1 MSWKPEV
8 AARLIHPIT
17 SIGRDVEVCF
27 GVVIEES
34 VIIHGPGFIGYYT
47 IIRPRVLIG
56 SHTEV
61 RAHCHI
67 AEEAEIGSGVK
78 IFQCSNISKQC
89 RIEDRVYIGAGV
101 VMTNTRKIS
110 HGRSYEPEIEGPVI
124 KYGAR
129 IGSGAIILPG
139 ITIGREALVGAGC
152 VVTKDVP
159 DYTVFMGIPGECKGE
174 VPEDERL

>member
-1 MSWKPEV
+1 
-8 AARLIHPIT
+8 
-17 SIGRDVEVCF
+17 
-27 GVVIEES
+27 
-34 VIIHGPGFIGYYT
+34 
-47 IIRPRVLIG
+47 
-56 SHTEV
+56 
-61 RAHCHI
+61 
-67 AEEAEIGSGVK
+67 
-78 IFQCSNISKQC
+78 
-89 RIEDRVYIGAGV
+89 V